1 LQKRSLARE
10 ISLAL
15 TIKVAAIVAI
25 YFAFFAGPHRPHVTP
40 ESMAAYIYG
49 PTPAQR

>member
-1 LQKRSLARE
+1 LKKRSLTKE

-15 TIKVAAIVAI
+15 MLKVAAIAAL

-40 ESMAAYIYG
+40 QTMAALITG
-49 PTPAQR
+49 SAPAAR